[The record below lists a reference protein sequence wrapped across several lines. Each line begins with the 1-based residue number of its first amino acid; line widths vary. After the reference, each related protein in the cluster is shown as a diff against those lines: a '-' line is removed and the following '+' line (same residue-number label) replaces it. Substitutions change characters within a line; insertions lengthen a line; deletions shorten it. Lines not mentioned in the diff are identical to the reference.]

1 MASDKSAARSSVIS
15 AALDKSAVARYLQL
29 ASVFRNQIR
38 NGDWKVG
45 EQIPTVT
52 QLAAEYGV
60 AGMTIRQAL
69 DILQEEDLIERFRA
83 KGTFV
88 KHAPEADLWCEVET
102 DWNGLLL
109 SREGAEITVLDET
122 KKVSAPPFIENA
134 SVGSAAASYRHLKR
148 SHQRGGETFLYADV
162 YIDETIAVKIK
173 RADFAK
179 ITALRLV
186 ANIKGINIADARQ
199 ILTVDT
205 ADIDL
210 SERLNIA
217 LGDPVVHILRL
228 AIDDS
233 GTIILAARGCYR
245 GDRVRI
251 DMKLM
256 R

>member
-1 MASDKSAARSSVIS
+1 MARDEAAARSSAIS
-15 AALDKSAVARYLQL
+15 AALDKSAVSRYIQL
-29 ASVFRNQIR
+29 ASVFRNLIR

-52 QLAAEYGV
+52 TLASEYGV

-69 DILQEEDLIERFRA
+69 DILEEEGLIDRFRA

-88 KHAPEADLWCEVET
+88 KHAPETDLWCEVET

-109 SREGAEITVLDET
+109 SREGAEITVLEES
-122 KKVSAPPFIENA
+122 KKVPAPQYIEN
-134 SVGSAAASYRHLKR
+134 STIGAAADRYRYLKR
-148 SHQRGGETFLYADV
+148 LHQRAGETFLYADV
-162 YIDETIAVKIK
+162 FIDEKVAVKIK
-173 RADFAK
+173 RPSFSK
-179 ITALRLV
+179 ISALRLV
-186 ANIKGINIADARQ
+186 ANVKGVKIADARQ

-205 ADIDL
+205 ADIEL

-217 LGDPVVHILRL
+217 LGDPVVNILRL
-228 AIDDS
+228 AIDDN
-233 GTIILAARGCYR
+233 GTIVLAARGSYR